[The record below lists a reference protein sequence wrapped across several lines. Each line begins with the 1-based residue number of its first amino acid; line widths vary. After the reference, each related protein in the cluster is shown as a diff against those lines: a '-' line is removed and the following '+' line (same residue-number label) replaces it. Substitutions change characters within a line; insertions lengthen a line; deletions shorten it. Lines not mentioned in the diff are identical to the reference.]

1 MSSPRVLAVIPTY
14 NSATHIEKTLVSLLK
29 QDYPHVRRVVI
40 DDCSGDG
47 TAGVLSRYR
56 DVVEVLRNET
66 NSGLAY
72 GLNRG
77 LSLAG
82 DEDLFFILEDDVE
95 LVDADYISR
104 AVKHF
109 EDGRI
114 ALVCGQAVDF
124 SRERLSLEK
133 RAFARYLNLD
143 YVESGVTEI
152 SYSLIKADLIRTAAL
167 LEIGGFGYAGNP
179 KLGAEDQILAKNLRA
194 KGYRLIKDASLR
206 YRLEFARTTGLRGFL
221 RSEANAG
228 RTLGVAVGG
237 GLISVSPVASAE
249 TKAKSNFR
257 RTQVIVVALA
267 VLSLVLLAVF
277 WQAALAVLA
286 VILAAEA
293 GNYIRKS
300 RGFKGREKLY
310 FAAVGL
316 LNDFNFAL
324 SFYRGFVSGLA
335 KRGRR

>member
-14 NSATHIEKTLVSLLK
+14 NSATHIEKTLASLLK

-40 DDCSGDG
+40 DDCSRDG

-56 DVVEVLRNET
+56 DVVEVLRNDT

-82 DEDLFFILEDDVE
+82 DEDVFFILEDDVE

-104 AVKHF
+104 AVKHL
-109 EDGRI
+109 ENERI

-124 SRERLSLEK
+124 SRERLPLVK

-143 YVESGVTEI
+143 YVEQGVTEI
-152 SYSLIKADLIRTAAL
+152 SYSLIKADLIRIAAL
-167 LEIGGFGYAGNP
+167 RKIGGFGYAGNP

-194 KGYRLIKDASLR
+194 QGYTLVKDASLR

-237 GLISVSPVASAE
+237 GLISANPVAGAE

-257 RTQVIVVALA
+257 RTQVVVALA
-267 VLSLVLLAVF
+267 ILSPVLLAVS
-277 WQAALAVLA
+277 WQAVLAVLA

-293 GNYIRKS
+293 GNYIRKL
-300 RGFKGREKLY
+300 RGFKGREKFY

-316 LNDFNFAL
+316 VNDFDFAL
-324 SFYRGFVSGLA
+324 SLYRGFVSGLV
-335 KRGRR
+335 KRCRR